1 METQQAPAENIEV
14 RASSGW
20 IAQAAG
26 EEAPVI
32 HNDVL
37 DKDNEVADKD
47 NEIAA
52 VTNKSGLDDPFKIRE
67 GRDLVWKN
75 INMTVAAHG
84 HEPEKKILAN
94 VWGEVPKR
102 QVTAVM
108 GPSGSGS
115 KSAYSNNECMY
126 DTGKYC

>member
-1 METQQAPAENIEV
+1 METQQAPAEKIEV

-32 HNDVL
+32 TNDVI
-37 DKDNEVADKD
+37 DKDNEVA
-47 NEIAA
+47 A
-52 VTNKSGLDDPFKIRE
+52 VANKSGLDDPFKIRQ

-75 INMTVAAHG
+75 INMTVTAHG
-84 HEPEKKILAN
+84 DEPEKKILAN

-115 KSAYSNNECMY
+115 KSAYSNNEFMY
-126 DTGKYC
+126 DTGKYS